1 MHTTHYRN
9 MQVTALNEEQHER
22 TCGYW
27 YTVTCGATAHTAFAT
42 RAGLQR
48 WMTERGLALAG
59 ELPEVTGEWATMP
72 VIGEYYSTS
81 HGEFDPTEK
90 APGDPEFQH
99 LPMIPG
105 DAWHALQ
112 PAIITA
118 VMSNARYTLG
128 IITEESGVRTVHHL
142 NPNVKTRL
150 EATDYGTMRALTS

>member
-72 VIGEYYSTS
+72 VIGEYYSMS
-81 HGEFDPTEK
+81 HGRFVPDHDHMMV
-90 APGDPEFQH
+90 AD
-99 LPMIPG
+99 
-105 DAWHALQ
+105 DAWYALQ

-118 VMSNARYTLG
+118 VMSNGSYTLG
-128 IITEESGVRTVHHL
+128 IITEKSGVRTVHYL
-142 NPNVKTRL
+142 NPNVKTRW